1 VLSENLKNKILI
13 FFSVAFIAANAIFI
27 YYEQF
32 WFMLLPVALIIGAL
46 AIFRLDIL
54 LLFIVFCTPLAINLE
69 NLPFGLGM
77 SLPTEPLMFGAM
89 IIFFFKVLYEK
100 KFDRRVFWHP
110 ISVAIILHLL
120 WIGFTTITSEMP
132 FVSFKFFLSR
142 MWFVCVCYFLATQL
156 FAADFQN
163 IKRFFWL
170 YIIPLLIVIIY
181 AVTWH
186 STYRFAEKPAH
197 WVMTPFY
204 KDHTSYGAILAMY
217 YPVIFLFLNK
227 RQNNSIRFF
236 TVIVLLI
243 FTIGIVLS
251 YTRAA
256 WLSLIGALGLYF
268 VYYLKI
274 KFRTLLLAGGTLVA
288 LFIFFQSDIIM
299 SLEKN
304 KQDSSDNL
312 AEHVKSISNIR
323 SDASNL
329 ERINRWQSA
338 LRMFKERPLVGF
350 GPGTYMFQYASY
362 QMSHEKTIIS
372 TNMGDM
378 GNAHSE
384 YIGPLAEQGF
394 MGTLFFI
401 GILVTVF
408 LTATRLYNTLQNKE
422 MKQIVILITLGLA
435 TYFVHGLLNNFLD
448 TDKASVPFWG
458 FMAILTAIDIY
469 YLPYDKGGDR
479 FIPESKQELESNS
492 QKM

>member
-1 VLSENLKNKILI
+1 MISENFKNKILI

-32 WFMLLPVALIIGAL
+32 WFMLLPAVLIIGAL

-69 NLPFGLGM
+69 HLPFGLGI
-77 SLPTEPLMFGAM
+77 SLPTEPLMFVAM

-132 FVSFKFFLSR
+132 FVSFKFFLAR
-142 MWFVCVCYFLATQL
+142 LWFVCVCYFLATQL
-156 FAADFQN
+156 FASDFQN

-243 FTIGIVLS
+243 FTIAIVLS

-274 KFRTLLLAGGTLVA
+274 KFRTLLLAGGTLVG
-288 LFIFFQSDIIM
+288 LFIIFQSDIIM

-312 AEHVKSISNIR
+312 LEHVKSIYNIK

-329 ERINRWQSA
+329 ERINRWKSA
-338 LRMFKERPLVGF
+338 LRMFKERPIVGF

-362 QMSHEKTIIS
+362 QISHEKTIIS

-384 YIGPLAEQGF
+384 YIGPLAEQGIL
-394 MGTLFFI
+394 GTLFFI

-408 LTATRLYNTLQNKE
+408 STATRLYNTLQNKE
-422 MKQIVILITLGLA
+422 MKQIVILTTLGLT
-435 TYFVHGLLNNFLD
+435 TYFIHGLLNNFLD

-479 FIPESKQELESNS
+479 FIPESNQVLENNS
-492 QKM
+492 QKK

>member
-1 VLSENLKNKILI
+1 
-13 FFSVAFIAANAIFI
+13 
-27 YYEQF
+27 
-32 WFMLLPVALIIGAL
+32 
-46 AIFRLDIL
+46 
-54 LLFIVFCTPLAINLE
+54 
-69 NLPFGLGM
+69 
-77 SLPTEPLMFGAM
+77 
-89 IIFFFKVLYEK
+89 
-100 KFDRRVFWHP
+100 
-110 ISVAIILHLL
+110 
-120 WIGFTTITSEMP
+120 
-132 FVSFKFFLSR
+132 
-142 MWFVCVCYFLATQL
+142 
-156 FAADFQN
+156 
-163 IKRFFWL
+163 
-170 YIIPLLIVIIY
+170 LLIVIIY

-274 KFRTLLLAGGTLVA
+274 KFRTLLLAGGTLAA
-288 LFIFFQSDIIM
+288 LFILFQTDIIM

-362 QMSHEKTIIS
+362 QMSYEKTIIS

-384 YIGPLAEQGF
+384 YIGPLAEQGIL
-394 MGTLFFI
+394 GTLFFI

-469 YLPYDKGGDR
+469 YLPHDKGGDR

-492 QKM
+492 QKK

>member
-1 VLSENLKNKILI
+1 MLSESFKNKILI
-13 FFSVAFIAANAIFI
+13 YFGAAFIVANAIFI
-27 YYEQF
+27 YFEHY

-69 NLPFGLGM
+69 HLDFGLGM

-89 IIFFFKVLYEK
+89 ILFFFKVLYEK

-110 ISVAIILHLL
+110 ISIAILLHLL
-120 WIGFTTITSEMP
+120 WIGFTTITSQMP
-132 FVSFKFFLSR
+132 FVSFKFFLAR

-217 YPVIFLFLNK
+217 FPIIFLFLNK

-236 TVIVLLI
+236 TSIVLII
-243 FTIGIVLS
+243 FTIGIILS

-268 VYYLKI
+268 VYYFKI
-274 KFRTLLLAGGTLVA
+274 KFRTLLLVGATLVG
-288 LFIFFQSDIIM
+288 LFLFFQSDIIM
-299 SLEKN
+299 YLEKN

-312 AEHVKSISNIR
+312 AEHVKSISNIK

-338 LRMFKERPLVGF
+338 LRMFKERPIFGF

-362 QMSHEKTIIS
+362 QMSYETTIIS

-384 YIGPLAEQGF
+384 YIGPLAEQGLL
-394 MGTLFFI
+394 GTLFFI

-458 FMAILTAIDIY
+458 FIAILTAIDIY
-469 YLPYDKGGDR
+469 YRPLDNGGDR
-479 FIPESKQELESNS
+479 FILPSKSE
-492 QKM
+492 